1 MIHIYSKIS
10 KNRKQT
16 EEFQVIKKAH
26 KKKTHFVDL
35 PTDSSYLQVK
45 KTNKNKLNVSHIL
58 VPVSVSQNMYKC
70 IPKSIASKA

>member
-26 KKKTHFVDL
+26 KKKNALCWSPHRFQL
-35 PTDSSYLQVK
+35 PASK
-45 KTNKNKLNVSHIL
+45 KNKQKQIKCEPYIGPSFSKPKHV
-58 VPVSVSQNMYKC
+58 QMY
-70 IPKSIASKA
+70 P

>member
-26 KKKTHFVDL
+26 KKKNAL
-35 PTDSSYLQVK
+35 
-45 KTNKNKLNVSHIL
+45 
-58 VPVSVSQNMYKC
+58 C
-70 IPKSIASKA
+70 